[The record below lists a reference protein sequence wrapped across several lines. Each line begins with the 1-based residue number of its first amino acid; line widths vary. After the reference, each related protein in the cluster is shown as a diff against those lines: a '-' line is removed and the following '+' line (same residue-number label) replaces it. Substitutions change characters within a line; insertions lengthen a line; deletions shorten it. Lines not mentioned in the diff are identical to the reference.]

1 MQFDFDFKK
10 PRRGRK
16 TKVLPP
22 PGYSQCCYV
31 RLDPKF
37 VAMFKFLLE
46 AEDNLGYVS
55 VVDRWKAVLKVVF
68 SPHQMAEMRTWL
80 LGARGSL
87 DFEVIDLRGLWSK
100 ETSHV

>member
-1 MQFDFDFKK
+1 MQFDLDFKK
-10 PRRGRK
+10 PRRVRK

-22 PGYSQCCYV
+22 PEYSQCCSV

-68 SPHQMAEMRTWL
+68 SPHQTAEAQAWL
-80 LGARGSL
+80 LGAKGSL
-87 DFEVIDLRGLWSK
+87 DFEVVDLRGIWK
-100 ETSHV
+100 EADSNV